1 MFKIVSKGQDVNGEE
16 RYQEYEIDS
25 MEKGKEAIEEA
36 KKYLMLLDFAILER
50 LTVTDIEN
58 GIKVT
63 DSKSDAWGSVVIE
76 EVGA

>member
-25 MEKGKEAIEEA
+25 MKKAKEAIEEA
-36 KKYLMLLDFAILER
+36 KKCLVLLDFAILER

-58 GIKVT
+58 GFKVT
-63 DSKSDAWGSVVIE
+63 DSKSDAWGIIVIE

>member
-1 MFKIVSKGQDVNGEE
+1 MFKIVSKGKDVNGEE

-25 MEKGKEAIEEA
+25 MEKAKEAIEEA

-63 DSKSDAWGSVVIE
+63 DSKSDAWGSIVIE

>member
-1 MFKIVSKGQDVNGEE
+1 MFKIVSKGKDVNGEE

-25 MEKGKEAIEEA
+25 MEKAKESIEEA
-36 KKYLMLLDFAILER
+36 KKCLMLLDFAILER

-63 DSKSDAWGSVVIE
+63 DSKSDAWGIIVIE